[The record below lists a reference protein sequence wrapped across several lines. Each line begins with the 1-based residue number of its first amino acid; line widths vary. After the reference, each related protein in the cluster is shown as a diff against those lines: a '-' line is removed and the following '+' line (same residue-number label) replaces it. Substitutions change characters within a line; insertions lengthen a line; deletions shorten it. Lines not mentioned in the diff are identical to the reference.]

1 MVKYE
6 KNLSSET
13 TKELSNLLPNSL
25 NAQIEASK
33 ICMPTNAYIIKDPL
47 NNYKSI
53 TIFKLEIL

>member
-6 KNLSSET
+6 KNLSAET
-13 TKELSNLLPNSL
+13 SKELSNFLPNSL

-33 ICMPTNAYIIKDPL
+33 ICMPTNSYTIKDPL
-47 NNYKSI
+47 NNSKNL

>member
-33 ICMPTNAYIIKDPL
+33 ICLPTNAYTIKDPL
-47 NNYKSI
+47 NKSKNL
-53 TIFKLEIL
+53 TIFRLDLF

>member
-13 TKELSNLLPNSL
+13 TKELCNFLPNSL

-33 ICMPTNAYIIKDPL
+33 ICMPINSYTIKDPL
-47 NNYKSI
+47 NKNKNL
-53 TIFKLEIL
+53 TIFRLDIF